1 MKKFEVIVVTSQ
13 GDYYPETVSSII
25 SVCGDPNKVKSA
37 INYIFTNLNNVYFI
51 LIICYQLSPV
61 SNLSIVIPTDSL
73 STIIDTLSKLK
84 KRLDYT
90 LTTRYCIYYYYY

>member
-37 INYIFTNLNNVYFI
+37 IDYIFTNLNNVYFI
-51 LIICYQLSPV
+51 LIICY
-61 SNLSIVIPTDSL
+61 
-73 STIIDTLSKLK
+73 
-84 KRLDYT
+84 
-90 LTTRYCIYYYYY
+90 